1 MSSPRYSI
9 VIPAYN
15 AGSFIEKTLDSIRAQ
30 TLSDYE
36 IIVVDDGSKDNT
48 ATVVDEW
55 LRRHKQ
61 IGCCI
66 RQENKKIAGAR
77 NAGICVAI
85 GEFIALLDHD
95 DIWYPEKLATVDAA
109 FQKHPDAILVA
120 HHMNVTKNGQVLYMA
135 RKGPSVKRMYENLL
149 FKGSVVSPSGAV
161 VRRDKALEIGS
172 FRENPEFN
180 TVEDYDFWMR
190 LSQVGRFYFIDQAL
204 AEYSL
209 VENSASSRVDY
220 HYQNL
225 EALLH
230 DHFSSYFKAPPS
242 FWSRLLMRRRIAMV
256 YRAAA
261 CALYDSGA
269 SRDYQMEYVYR
280 MLCSYPFSAKNL
292 GCAFRSFM
300 CN

>member
-1 MSSPRYSI
+1 MSAPRFSI

-15 AGSFIEKTLDSIRAQ
+15 AASFIEKTLDSIRLQ
-30 TLSDYE
+30 TCSDYE
-36 IIVVDDGSKDNT
+36 IIVVDDGSEDDT

-55 LRRHKQ
+55 LQRYKQ
-61 IGCCI
+61 IGRCI

-77 NAGICVAI
+77 NAGMRVAI

-95 DIWYPEKLATVDAA
+95 DIWYPEKLATVDAT
-109 FQKHPDAILVA
+109 FQKHPDALLVA
-120 HHMNVTKNGQVLYMA
+120 HHMNVSKNGRVLYMA
-135 RKGPSVKRMYENLL
+135 RKGPSVERMYESML
-149 FKGSVVSPSGAV
+149 FKGSAVTPSGAV
-161 VRRDKALEIGS
+161 VRRDKALEIGG

-230 DHFSSYFKAPPS
+230 DHFSTYFKGS
-242 FWSRLLMRRRIAMV
+242 SGLWSRLLMRRRIAMV

-261 CALYDSGA
+261 GALYASGA
-269 SRDYQMEYVYR
+269 SHERQMDYVYR
-280 MLCSYPFSAKNL
+280 MLLTYPYSPKNI
-292 GCAFRSFM
+292 GCALRSLVSK
-300 CN
+300 